1 VTARIQKKQRAARVK
16 SECDNTDDSDDSDGN
31 DVSKFFSAASL
42 FPLKARQQEKERQKQ
57 QVQ

>member
-1 VTARIQKKQRAARVK
+1 VK

-42 FPLKARQQEKERQKQ
+42 FPFKARQKGKERQKQ